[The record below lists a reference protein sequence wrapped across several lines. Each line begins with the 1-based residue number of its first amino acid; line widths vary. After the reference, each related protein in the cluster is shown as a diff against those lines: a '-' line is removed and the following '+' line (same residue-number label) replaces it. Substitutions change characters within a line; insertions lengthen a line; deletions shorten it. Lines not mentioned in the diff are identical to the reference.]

1 MVKSFRKEEFM
12 ANKKPQ
18 AKLELVLDT
27 EEEITTEQMEEMKKK
42 LESAIVL
49 FFPEVSEDAEVRVVA
64 QYKKRA

>member
-1 MVKSFRKEEFM
+1 MVESFRKEEFM
-12 ANKKPQ
+12 ANKKLQ
-18 AKLELVLDT
+18 AKLELELDT

-49 FFPEVSEDAEVRVVA
+49 FFPEVSEDAEVQVVA